1 MFWSSWQDFA
11 MRYERDA
18 KDTFQ
23 TATPRNLARKGRG
36 ATSNRAGR
44 FEPGERLLEDDGWEE
59 SPVDSEGDS
68 FSGLTFKGVPLN
80 LSPKPMPK
88 GGDDD
93 ELPPLKTQVALD
105 SARSI
110 ISHNKSPDLPFDQS
124 INPYRGCE
132 HGCVYCYARPTHA
145 YLGHSPG
152 LDFETKLYMK
162 PDAAKLLEKELCK
175 PGYKPNVIALGSN
188 TDCYQP
194 IEKRYGITR
203 EILHVL
209 SAYNH
214 PVGITTKSANVCRDI
229 DILAPMAAKN
239 LAKVYISVTT
249 LDRELARIMEPRA
262 STPTKRLEAIK
273 SLSDAGI
280 PVGVSV
286 APIIPGL
293 TDHAIEAII
302 EAAASAGATSV
313 NWTLLRLPLEIK
325 NLFHEWMEE
334 HHPLKTKRVLD
345 LIRECRNGALYQA
358 EFGERMRGNGPYAT
372 LIKQRVLVMVK
383 KLGLNNYRWD
393 LDGSQF
399 KAPTG
404 RLVSSKTETDKAQLS
419 LFG

>member
-1 MFWSSWQDFA
+1 
-11 MRYERDA
+11 MRYERDPVDPFA
-18 KDTFQ
+18 DS
-23 TATPRNLARKGRG
+23 PRPNLARKGRG
-36 ATSNRAGR
+36 AASNRAGR
-44 FEPGERLLEDDGWEE
+44 FEPGERPLEADGWDETSSGNEGE
-59 SPVDSEGDS
+59 S
-68 FSGLTFKGVPLN
+68 FTGLTFKGVALN

-88 GGDDD
+88 GGDED

-105 SARSI
+105 TARSI
-110 ISHNKSPDLPFDQS
+110 ISRNNSPDIPFDQS

-132 HGCVYCYARPTHA
+132 HGCIYCYARPTHA

-162 PDAAKLLEKELCK
+162 ADGAKLLEKELRK
-175 PGYKPNVIALGSN
+175 PGYKPNVIALGAN

-203 EILHVL
+203 EVLHVL

-229 DILAPMAAKN
+229 DILAPMAAKG

-249 LDRELARIMEPRA
+249 LDRELARVMEPRA
-262 STPTKRLEAIK
+262 STPPKRIEAIK
-273 SLSDAGI
+273 RLSEAGI

-293 TDHAIEAII
+293 TDHEIEAII
-302 EAAASAGATSV
+302 ETAAGAGATSV

-325 NLFHEWMEE
+325 DLFREWLEE
-334 HHPLKTKRVLD
+334 HHPLKAKRVLD
-345 LIRECRNGALYQA
+345 LMRECRDGALYKA
-358 EFGERMRGNGPYAT
+358 EFGERMKGSGPYAA
-372 LIKQRVLVMVK
+372 LIRQRVVAMAK

-393 LDGSQF
+393 VDASQF
-399 KAPTG
+399 KAPAG
-404 RLVSSKTETDKAQLS
+404 RLTGPETEAEKAQLS